1 MVYDPYNMLLDL
13 VFWYFIEDFCIY
25 IYEKYWSVVFFS
37 CSVFGISV
45 ILASQ
50 NELECVPSPSIS
62 LEKVEK
68 DWR

>member
-45 ILASQ
+45 ILAS
-50 NELECVPSPSIS
+50 
-62 LEKVEK
+62 
-68 DWR
+68 